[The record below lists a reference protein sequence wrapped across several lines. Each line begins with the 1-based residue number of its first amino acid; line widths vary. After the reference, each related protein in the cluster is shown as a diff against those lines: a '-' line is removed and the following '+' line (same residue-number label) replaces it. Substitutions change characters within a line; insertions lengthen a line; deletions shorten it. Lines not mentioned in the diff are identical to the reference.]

1 MTATY
6 NGSMNDHSS
15 GTSRPTRSPNQF
27 GKEPQAEYQRR
38 IKQGVHFKA
47 ASCIRNFRAAV
58 AQVELP
64 DQACGTCQYHG
75 RRHEPIEGRPY
86 RIARSAVVV
95 YRRNDKVHG
104 HGESQQESVCA
115 RNALNSSHDPFIS
128 FSFPR
133 LAAIAGGVRS
143 RINGLGNSGS
153 QGIRR
158 PPPFDKTPLR
168 QLWHNRRFGINVKG
182 TL

>member
-86 RIARSAVVV
+86 PIARSAVVV

-104 HGESQQESVCA
+104 HGENQQESVCA

-133 LAAIAGGVRS
+133 LAAIAGGASARESTALATADHRVSADHRH
-143 RINGLGNSGS
+143 LT
-153 QGIRR
+153 
-158 PPPFDKTPLR
+158 KLR
-168 QLWHNRRFGINVKG
+168 CVSCG
-182 TL
+182 TIGASELT